1 MSDEKSM
8 TRREALKKM
17 GVVAAGIGLGIGGIN
32 AADALGLS
40 DKEHRK
46 MKVLAINGS
55 SRKDGNTAD
64 MLNLVLGE
72 LKKEE

>member
-1 MSDEKSM
+1 MSNDKSI

-17 GVVAAGIGLGIGGIN
+17 GAVAAGIGLGIGGIN
-32 AADALGLS
+32 AADVLVLS
-40 DKEHRK
+40 EKEEKYRK

-64 MLNLVLGE
+64 MLNFVLGE
-72 LKKEE
+72 L